1 MGDFRELDARQATA
15 RPGMRHYRGAIASS
29 ISLAN
34 SPMVNAAPKSNL
46 LMAMNTAA
54 CRVGAKATQGKMP

>member
-1 MGDFRELDARQATA
+1 
-15 RPGMRHYRGAIASS
+15 MRHYRGAIVSS

-46 LMAMNTAA
+46 LMAMNALGVAA
-54 CRVGAKATQGKMP
+54 RAGGQVGCPFGEWLR